1 MKHPR
6 DEGFSLIELL
16 IVVAVI
22 LAIAAIAIPSLLH
35 AKMAANEASAVGSLR
50 TMNSAIV
57 NYCSTYGI
65 GYPASLANLA
75 PAAAPSASSADL
87 LDPVLASGLKS
98 GYVFTYLPGAPDSH
112 GIINSFTLNADPISR
127 GNSGQRGF
135 YTDQG
140 LVIRANATGTASV
153 TDSAL
158 N

>member
-16 IVVAVI
+16 LVVAVI
-22 LAIAAIAIPSLLH
+22 LVIAAIAIPSLVH
-35 AKMAANEASAVGSLR
+35 ARMAANEASAVGSLR

-57 NYCSTYGI
+57 NYCSNYGI
-65 GYPASLANLA
+65 GYPVSLANLA
-75 PAAAPSASSADL
+75 PSSSPSSSSADL
-87 LDPVLASGLKS
+87 LDPVLASGLKG
-98 GYVFTYLPGAPDSH
+98 GYGFTYSPGAPDSH
-112 GIINSFTLNADPISR
+112 GIINSFTLTADPMSR

-153 TDSAL
+153 TDPVL

>member
-16 IVVAVI
+16 LVVAVI
-22 LAIAAIAIPSLLH
+22 LVIAAIAIPSLVH
-35 AKMAANEASAVGSLR
+35 ARMAANEASAVGSLR

-65 GYPASLANLA
+65 GYPALLANLA
-75 PAAAPSASSADL
+75 PASTPSSSSADL
-87 LDPVLASGLKS
+87 LDPVLASGLKG
-98 GYVFTYLPGAPDSH
+98 GYVFTYSPGAPDSH
-112 GIINSFTLNADPISR
+112 GIINSFTLTADPTSR

-140 LVIRANATGTASV
+140 LVIRANATGTASA
-153 TDSAL
+153 TDPVL

>member
-6 DEGFSLIELL
+6 DEGFTLIELL
-16 IVVAVI
+16 LVVAVI
-22 LAIAAIAIPSLLH
+22 LVIAAIAIPSLLH

-50 TMNSAIV
+50 TMNSAIT

-75 PAAAPSASSADL
+75 PSSTPSSSSADL
-87 LDPVLASGLKS
+87 LDAVLASSVKS
-98 GYVFTYLPGAPDSH
+98 GYTFTYSPAAPDSN
-112 GIINSFTLNADPISR
+112 GIINSFTITADPTSR
-127 GNSGQRGF
+127 GHSGLRGF

-153 TDSAL
+153 TDPAL